1 MSEKLNRLRKENP
14 NINAE
19 IVNYFEKIMP
29 KLLDICLEGYIYDCH
44 IGSKEEAIKAEKYIK
59 NERGETIGFHWG
71 YEELI
76 SVVKNF
82 INLNDA
88 EFYPCDIWVW
98 ANVKYGDMA
107 HIVSDMPTI
116 IKYAIAELTDSDY
129 PFHPASQRAYFW
141 LKKHIENEEK

>member
-19 IVNYFEKIMP
+19 IVDYFEKIMP

-71 YEELI
+71 YEELT

-116 IKYAIAELTDSDY
+116 IKYAIAELTDPDY
-129 PFHPASQRAYFW
+129 PFHNASQRAYFW

>member
-19 IVNYFEKIMP
+19 IVDYFEKIMP

-59 NERGETIGFHWG
+59 NERGEIIGFHWG

-116 IKYAIAELTDSDY
+116 IKYAIAELTDPDY
-129 PFHPASQRAYFW
+129 PFHNASQRAYFW